1 MSITFSGL
9 ATGLDTDSIVTDLM
23 AIERASI
30 DRVEA
35 KKAQETER
43 LEAYAQFKSKL
54 DGLKTAVG
62 DMNITSLVRS
72 TSVSLSSEESF
83 TATTTSGA
91 VGSYNISVAQLSQV
105 QKSITDGFTSNSE
118 AILGTGTITV
128 NGTEIAVTEDNNS
141 LLGLAESINEHS
153 ETTGVRATLI
163 NDGSE
168 TAPYHLVLTGQDA
181 KTSFEVTSNL
191 VDELSAAI
199 DFTTTDVQS
208 AQQAVAFIDG
218 IKVVSDTNTITGAI
232 NGVTL
237 NLNSVSSTSHA
248 GTPELDVDPTDW
260 ADPPVYDTD
269 RMDIKADTDALKEK
283 VTSFVTAYN
292 EIMDWILSGYEEFGG
307 ASEVPDQKEGSDE
320 EILLGSVL
328 RGDSTINSMKRQ
340 LQGVLTGSVKNS
352 GDFHILSE
360 IGITTNLNGTLKQDN
375 SKLDEAL
382 ENNYNDMVYLLSGDD
397 ETAGV
402 MKGFNSLL
410 LNLTSST
417 QGMYAGKKTAYDS
430 SVKRFDTQIE
440 QMELRMTKR
449 EQNLR
454 RQFTAME
461 ALVSSLNAQGDFLT
475 QQMDALNRDS

>member
-1 MSITFSGL
+1 
-9 ATGLDTDSIVTDLM
+9 
-23 AIERASI
+23 
-30 DRVEA
+30 
-35 KKAQETER
+35 
-43 LEAYAQFKSKL
+43 
-54 DGLKTAVG
+54 
-62 DMNITSLVRS
+62 
-72 TSVSLSSEESF
+72 
-83 TATTTSGA
+83 
-91 VGSYNISVAQLSQV
+91 
-105 QKSITDGFTSNSE
+105 
-118 AILGTGTITV
+118 
-128 NGTEIAVTEDNNS
+128 
-141 LLGLAESINEHS
+141 
-153 ETTGVRATLI
+153 
-163 NDGSE
+163 
-168 TAPYHLVLTGQDA
+168 
-181 KTSFEVTSNL
+181 
-191 VDELSAAI
+191 
-199 DFTTTDVQS
+199 
-208 AQQAVAFIDG
+208 
-218 IKVVSDTNTITGAI
+218 
-232 NGVTL
+232 
-237 NLNSVSSTSHA
+237 
-248 GTPELDVDPTDW
+248 
-260 ADPPVYDTD
+260 
-269 RMDIKADTDALKEK
+269 MDIKADTDALKEK

-382 ENNYNDMVYLLSGDD
+382 ENNYDDMVYLLSGDD